1 MRLGDETGNGIRAVS
16 IFITAL
22 TGLLL
27 VEIFFDSLYSC
38 LLLAWMYTA
47 GHIEAPVVGERESD
61 WIVLLSYACA
71 ATLVWVMG
79 KRLTSVFQGK
89 SAKWYIVLTIPQI
102 VIAVV
107 MFVANWGAS
116 HGVMV
121 RSGGNMGLYY
131 DQIFS
136 HVGFCILTA
145 LSMFALWAYLSGMNR
160 IYLEQEKNSQ
170 YHAQVAV
177 YKMQEEQ
184 YRQAERLRHD
194 LKNHVIAMTGLWEDK
209 EWEKLGNYL
218 RKMENGAELGAF
230 EEATGSR
237 VVDVLL
243 YRKRKMTEEKGFVW
257 DCDVKVPKQCGI
269 HEFDLCVLFGNIL
282 DNAVEAC
289 GRLEDGEKGEHVR
302 PFVRIQAGAV
312 KKCFYLEVKN
322 STGTTERRRGS
333 LQTADRK
340 SHGIGLL
347 NVGDVVRRYN
357 GAMHTEIQSGVYT
370 ISVLIPMEMPYMTAA
385 GLFDTRC

>member
-1 MRLGDETGNGIRAVS
+1 
-16 IFITAL
+16 
-22 TGLLL
+22 
-27 VEIFFDSLYSC
+27 
-38 LLLAWMYTA
+38 
-47 GHIEAPVVGERESD
+47 
-61 WIVLLSYACA
+61 
-71 ATLVWVMG
+71 
-79 KRLTSVFQGK
+79 
-89 SAKWYIVLTIPQI
+89 
-102 VIAVV
+102 
-107 MFVANWGAS
+107 
-116 HGVMV
+116 
-121 RSGGNMGLYY
+121 
-131 DQIFS
+131 
-136 HVGFCILTA
+136 
-145 LSMFALWAYLSGMNR
+145 MNR

-194 LKNHVIAMTGLWEDK
+194 LKNRVIAMTGLWEDK

-218 RKMENGAELGAF
+218 RKMGNGAELGAF

-243 YRKRKMTEEKGFVW
+243 YRKRRMTEEKGFVW

>member
-1 MRLGDETGNGIRAVS
+1 MRSGDETGNGIRVVS
-16 IFITAL
+16 MFITAL

-27 VEIFFDSLYSC
+27 AEIFFGALYSC
-38 LLLAWMYTA
+38 LLLAWMHTA
-47 GHIEAPVVGERESD
+47 GHMETPVVGERACD
-61 WIVLLSYACA
+61 WLALLSFASA
-71 ATLVWVMG
+71 AILVWVAG
-79 KRLTSVFQGK
+79 KSLASVFRGK
-89 SAKWYIVLTIPQI
+89 NGKWYLVLTIPQI

-107 MFVANWGAS
+107 MAAANWGAS
-116 HGVMV
+116 HGIMV

-136 HVGFCILTA
+136 HMGFGILAA
-145 LSMFALWAYLSGMNR
+145 LSMFALWVYLSGMNR
-160 IYLEQEKNSQ
+160 IYLEQEKTSQ
-170 YHAQVAV
+170 YHAQIAA

-218 RKMENGAELGAF
+218 RKMESGAKLGAI
-230 EEATGSR
+230 EEATGNR

-243 YRKRKMTEEKGFVW
+243 YRKRKMTEEKGIVW

-289 GRLEDGEKGEHVR
+289 GRLADGEKCEHAR

-312 KKCFYLEVKN
+312 KKCFFMEVKN
-322 STGTTERRRGS
+322 STETTERRRGS
-333 LQTADRK
+333 LQKTDRK
-340 SHGIGLL
+340 GYGIGLL

-357 GAMHTEIQSGVYT
+357 GVMQTEIRSGVYT
-370 ISVLIPMEMPYMTAA
+370 ISILIPMETPYMTAD
-385 GLFDTRC
+385 GLFDTGC